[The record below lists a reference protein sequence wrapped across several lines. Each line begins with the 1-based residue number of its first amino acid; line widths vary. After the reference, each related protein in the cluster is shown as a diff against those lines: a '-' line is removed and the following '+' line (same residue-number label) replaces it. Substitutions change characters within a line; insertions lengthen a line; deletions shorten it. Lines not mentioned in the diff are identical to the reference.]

1 MQRDDFIKRLI
12 RQFTR
17 FLLKIIGLID
27 DNDYAQ
33 ALETIEEVRESVLGI
48 NALLIYHL
56 PIQDLIGL
64 FTVAENVDTGKLL
77 MLAELFNVE
86 GDVYAAMGKPEK
98 SETAYFKALD
108 LYLEIYLLTEVVRFP
123 EEFSTIESIDD
134 KIDTEL
140 PFGTAANLFTYY
152 EDAGQYA
159 RAEEALFAYIET
171 TPTPEESLEE
181 GRAFFE
187 RMKAKSD
194 EDLTSGGLSRT
205 DMEQGLAELLTAGK
219 A

>member
-56 PIQDLIGL
+56 PIQDLVGL

-86 GDVYAAMGKPEK
+86 GDVYAAMGKPAK

-159 RAEEALFAYIET
+159 RAEEALFAYVET

-194 EDLTSGGLSRT
+194 EDLTSGGLSRA